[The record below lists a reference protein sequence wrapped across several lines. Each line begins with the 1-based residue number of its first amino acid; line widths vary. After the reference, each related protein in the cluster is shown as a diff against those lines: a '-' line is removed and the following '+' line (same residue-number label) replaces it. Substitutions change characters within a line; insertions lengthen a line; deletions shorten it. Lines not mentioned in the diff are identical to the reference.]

1 LHCAC
6 FPAENVWPLI
16 PPGATVDDAMEAAP
30 QTEAIVA

>member
-16 PPGATVDDAMEAAP
+16 PPGATVHDAMDGAPEAVPA
-30 QTEAIVA
+30 